1 MPGIDARMPI
11 ESGCLAVSQTL
22 TVAHGADVLRG
33 RGGREDSDGEQ
44 GNHQRDPHR
53 TEENS
58 AESVMDPRGDRNKGV
73 TATTATLPAA
83 AAGALD
89 FDALYRDARDDVF
102 AYAATLLRDRA
113 AAEDVTAQAFE
124 RAYRRRSRFDA
135 RRGSPRAWLF
145 GIVRNAA
152 LDELRKRK
160 RAATAQMPEPNP
172 EPAPDEAAELAAER
186 DAVRAALQR
195 LAPRDREVIALKYHA
210 ELSNAELAAVLG
222 VSPTNAGTLLHRAMT
237 KLREAVDA

>member
-1 MPGIDARMPI
+1 
-11 ESGCLAVSQTL
+11 
-22 TVAHGADVLRG
+22 
-33 RGGREDSDGEQ
+33 
-44 GNHQRDPHR
+44 
-53 TEENS
+53 
-58 AESVMDPRGDRNKGV
+58 MDPRGDRSKGV
-73 TATTATLPAA
+73 TATTATLPATA
-83 AAGALD
+83 TGVLD

-160 RAATAQMPEPNP
+160 RAADRARCPSRTRSRAPTRRPNSP
-172 EPAPDEAAELAAER
+172 RSATPCAPRCSAWP
-186 DAVRAALQR
+186 
-195 LAPRDREVIALKYHA
+195 PRDREVIALKYHA

>member
-1 MPGIDARMPI
+1 
-11 ESGCLAVSQTL
+11 
-22 TVAHGADVLRG
+22 
-33 RGGREDSDGEQ
+33 
-44 GNHQRDPHR
+44 
-53 TEENS
+53 
-58 AESVMDPRGDRNKGV
+58 MDPTDDRNKGV

-83 AAGALD
+83 ATDALD
-89 FDALYRDARDDVF
+89 FDALYREARDDVF

-124 RAYRRRSRFDA
+124 RAYRRRSRYDA
-135 RRGSPRAWLF
+135 RRGTPRAWLF

-160 RAATAQMPEPNP
+160 RAATAEMPEPQP
-172 EPAPDEAAELAAER
+172 DPAPDEAAELAAQR
-186 DAVRAALQR
+186 DAVRAALHR

>member
-22 TVAHGADVLRG
+22 TVAHGAASFAAA
-33 RGGREDSDGEQ
+33 EA
-44 GNHQRDPHR
+44 GNTATASRANQQRDPHR

-58 AESVMDPRGDRNKGV
+58 AESVMDPRGDRSKGV
-73 TATTATLPAA
+73 TATTATLPATA
-83 AAGALD
+83 TGVFD

-102 AYAATLLRDRA
+102 AYAATLLHDRA

-124 RAYRRRSRFDA
+124 RAYRRRSRYDA

-160 RAATAQMPEPNP
+160 RAATA
-172 EPAPDEAAELAAER
+172 R
-186 DAVRAALQR
+186 DARAATR
-195 LAPRDREVIALKYHA
+195 SRPPTRRPSSPRSATPSAPPCSAW
-210 ELSNAELAAVLG
+210 
-222 VSPTNAGTLLHRAMT
+222 PRAT
-237 KLREAVDA
+237 AR

>member
-1 MPGIDARMPI
+1 
-11 ESGCLAVSQTL
+11 
-22 TVAHGADVLRG
+22 
-33 RGGREDSDGEQ
+33 
-44 GNHQRDPHR
+44 
-53 TEENS
+53 
-58 AESVMDPRGDRNKGV
+58 MDPRGDRNKGV

-83 AAGALD
+83 AAGVLD

-102 AYAATLLRDRA
+102 AYAATLLHDRA
-113 AAEDVTAQAFE
+113 AAEDITAQAFE

-210 ELSNAELAAVLG
+210 ELSNTELAAVLG

>member
-1 MPGIDARMPI
+1 M
-11 ESGCLAVSQTL
+11 
-22 TVAHGADVLRG
+22 
-33 RGGREDSDGEQ
+33 
-44 GNHQRDPHR
+44 
-53 TEENS
+53 
-58 AESVMDPRGDRNKGV
+58 GDRSKDV
-73 TATTATLPAA
+73 TTASTAALPATA
-83 AAGALD
+83 ARALD

-102 AYAATLLRDRA
+102 AYTATLLRDHA

-124 RAYRRRSRFDA
+124 RAYKKRSRYDA
-135 RRGSPRAWLF
+135 RRGTPRAWLF

-160 RAATAQMPEPNP
+160 RAATAEMPEPNP

-210 ELSNAELAAVLG
+210 ELSNAELATVLG

-237 KLREAVDA
+237 KLREAIDA